1 MISILDLFTKDKKY
15 DDDKKKKKIVV
26 SSSKNE
32 KILKKKENPKKIE
45 NENILK
51 KKESPKQENENILKK
66 KKSTKQENE
75 KVLKEEDSQKQENE
89 KVIKI
94 PPPRTIFCGPS
105 LPPKPIPDI
114 KIEEDKLVEEKI
126 IVKPTPPSI
135 EEKMIVKP
143 PPPPAE
149 LKMTAEILNDDSPTI
164 QPIADIQIVLKDH
177 QRALVRRCLNIEK
190 FFIQRQGE
198 NYGVLSDLP
207 GAGKTYV
214 VLSLLWFIKQYYIKF
229 EIPPKE
235 RLCSLICVPQNIL
248 SQWADAIQKYS
259 PDFKYKVFTDYN
271 DMLLL
276 NYSTDVLFEYDL
288 LLTIPLYY
296 HNISTTFT
304 KMNYSFN
311 RVFFDEIDSISNL
324 LKTPLNAEFVWF
336 ISASFNPDFT
346 GDYKIVKDDLPFH
359 TAKCLPDFIH
369 KNFVLPEPNYTECI
383 IHNYLIDDWLPEFI
397 LKPIIHNLNGLSY
410 ENSYSLTT
418 GSSKSIVQG
427 YILINKRANNE
438 REFMRFL
445 IEDYKQ
451 VLKQHPDIIKFMVEQ
466 IKALEMK
473 MPIDDITRQ
482 NIEQLKHDFNIRR
495 NQLLQSANNTKK
507 IYAKLNDESL
517 CSLCYQFMYP
527 NKYTAPCCK
536 ESICQT
542 CFEKWNTHQNSCLLC
557 FTPYVFKS
565 NLQLVENEKN
575 FEYKENI
582 DKMKNERR
590 YKVMDKIKQFER
602 FHVQTNR
609 EKYIQKF
616 QMENSSKIEE
626 VERWI
631 QKNMNPYKRVIIYS
645 DYAHC
650 FNLLENLFVKYRY
663 QCLQLDG
670 GTATDIDIC
679 LQNYKEGKGQVL
691 FMSSDYAGY
700 GMNLEFTTDILFMN
714 KIEYLR
720 EKQIIGRAQRPGRL
734 DTLQVYY
741 FFYMNEYESFIR
753 DYQR

>member
-1 MISILDLFTKDKKY
+1 MISILDLFSKEKAHDE
-15 DDDKKKKKIVV
+15 KKKKKI
-26 SSSKNE
+26 
-32 KILKKKENPKKIE
+32 LLNP
-45 NENILK
+45 
-51 KKESPKQENENILKK
+51 SRKQENENILKK
-66 KKSTKQENE
+66 KEESKKIENE
-75 KVLKEEDSQKQENE
+75 TILKKKENPQKFEDKRVLKKKINPLKSEKENVIEKKEEEI
-89 KVIKI
+89 IKI

-105 LPPKPIPDI
+105 LPPKPIENKKEEVKEEEEV
-114 KIEEDKLVEEKI
+114 KISNEKI
-126 IVKPTPPSI
+126 IVKPTPPPPT
-135 EEKMIVKP
+135 P
-143 PPPPAE
+143 PPFKPAE
-149 LKMTAEILNDDSPTI
+149 LMMTGEILHEESPMI
-164 QPIADIQIVLKDH
+164 QPIQDIEITLKDH

-190 FFIQRQGE
+190 YFIQRQGE
-198 NYGVLSDLP
+198 NYGIMSDLP

-214 VLSLLWFIKQYYIKF
+214 VLSLLWFIKQYYVKF
-229 EIPPKE
+229 DIPPKE

-248 SQWADAIQKYS
+248 SQWVDAIKKYS

-276 NYSTDVLFEYDL
+276 NYSTDVLFEFDCL
-288 LLTIPLYY
+288 ITIPLYY

-369 KNFVLPEPNYTECI
+369 KNFSLPEPNYTELI
-383 IHNYLIDDWLPEFI
+383 IHNYLIDDWIPEFI
-397 LKPIIHNLNGLSY
+397 LKPVIHNLNGLSY
-410 ENSYSLTT
+410 ENSYNVTN
-418 GSSKSIVQG
+418 GSSKTIVQG

-438 REFMRFL
+438 KQFMRFL
-445 IEDYKQ
+445 IEDYRI
-451 VLKQHPDIIKFMVEQ
+451 VLKQYPEIIKFLMEQ
-466 IKALEMK
+466 IKAMEMK

-482 NIEQLKHDFNIRR
+482 NIDTLKMEFNQKRG
-495 NQLLQSANNTKK
+495 QLLQSANNTKK
-507 IYAKLNDESL
+507 IYSKLNDESL
-517 CSLCYQFMYP
+517 CSLCYNFMYP
-527 NKYTAPCCK
+527 NIYTAPCCK
-536 ESICQT
+536 ESICQN
-542 CFEKWNTHQNSCLLC
+542 CFEKWNTHQNACLLC
-557 FTPYVFKS
+557 STPYIFKS
-565 NLQLVENEKN
+565 NLTLVENERN
-575 FEYKENI
+575 FEYKEKI
-582 DKMKNERR
+582 ESMKNERR

-602 FHVQTNR
+602 FHIQTNR

-616 QMENSSKIEE
+616 QMENNSKIDEM
-626 VERWI
+626 ERWI
-631 QKNMNPYKRVIIYS
+631 EKNMNQYRRVIIYS

-650 FNLLENLFVKYRY
+650 FNQLEELFRKNRY
-663 QCLQLDG
+663 TCLQLDG

-679 LQNYKEGKGQVL
+679 LQNYKDGKGQVL

-700 GMNLEFTTDILFMN
+700 GMNLEFTTDIIFMN

-734 DTLQVYY
+734 DTLQIYY

-753 DYQR
+753 DYSR